1 MKILPNTIIT
11 LHEIKDSKW
20 LNNVII
26 SLKNHYHLVSAKE
39 FENYYYNNTDLK
51 NACHLTFDDG
61 DLSFYNNV
69 LPLIKKHK
77 IPVSTYVSPMMAKE
91 RRNFWFQEIRGYNQE
106 KLFEIAQKI
115 INDKN
120 RNIQP
125 AAIKPFLKTLRIET
139 ILEIIKLYQK
149 ETNTLPKPPMNMT
162 DKQLI
167 EIKSTG
173 LVEIGAHTL
182 NHPILINE
190 SDESATYEIE
200 KSIDQLSEILNC
212 DTKYFVYPN
221 GDYGER
227 EINILKKKG
236 IKLAFSIKR
245 GKISQLNNTYCI
257 PRSGSPFISPSIHNR
272 SPYIYSKCILM
283 FILGEEK
290 YYHYATSKG
299 WLTSF
304 KNNIQLKTHE

>member
-1 MKILPNTIIT
+1 MRILPNTIIT
-11 LHEIKDSKW
+11 LHEINDPKW

-26 SLKNHYHLVSAKE
+26 SLKNNYNIVSVE
-39 FENYYYNNTDLK
+39 DFENYYYNNINLK

-69 LPLIKKHK
+69 LPLIKKHN
-77 IPVSTYVSPMMAKE
+77 IPVSTYVSPLIARE

-106 KLFEIAQKI
+106 KLFEITQKI

-120 RNIQP
+120 QNIQP
-125 AAIKPFLKTLRIET
+125 VAMNPFLKTLRIET

-149 ETNTLPKPPMNMT
+149 ETNTPPKPPMNMT
-162 DKQLI
+162 EKQLI
-167 EIKSTG
+167 EIKSSG

-182 NHPILINE
+182 NHPILTNE

-212 DTKYFVYPN
+212 ETRYFVYPN

-227 EINILKKKG
+227 EIKILKNKG
-236 IKLAFSIKR
+236 IKLAFSTKK
-245 GKISQLNNTYCI
+245 GKISHDNNIFCL
-257 PRSGSPFISPSIHNR
+257 PRSGSPFVSETIKNKSAYIFSKSIFLLADEKR
-272 SPYIYSKCILM
+272 YYKYSNFKQSIL
-283 FILGEEK
+283 
-290 YYHYATSKG
+290 
-299 WLTSF
+299 
-304 KNNIQLKTHE
+304 

>member
-1 MKILPNTIIT
+1 MKINAPMKILPNTIIT
-11 LHEIKDSKW
+11 LHEINDPKW

-26 SLKNHYHLVSAKE
+26 SLKKNYNIVSVDNL
-39 FENYYYNNTDLK
+39 ENYYYNNIDLK

-106 KLFEIAQKI
+106 KLFEVALKV

-120 RNIQP
+120 RNIQ
-125 AAIKPFLKTLRIET
+125 AVAIKPFLKTLRIET

-149 ETNTLPKPPMNMT
+149 ETNTPPKPPMNMT

-167 EIKSTG
+167 EIKSSG

-190 SDESATYEIE
+190 SDESASYEIE

-212 DTKYFVYPN
+212 DTRYFVYPN

-227 EINILKKKG
+227 EMEILKKKG
-236 IKLAFSIKR
+236 IKLAFSTEK
-245 GKISQLNNTYCI
+245 GKISHDNNIFCL
-257 PRSGSPFISPSIHNR
+257 PRSGSPFVSETIKNRPAYIFFKSI
-272 SPYIYSKCILM
+272 L
-283 FILGEEK
+283 LLAGEKRYYK
-290 YYHYATSKG
+290 YQR
-299 WLTSF
+299 F
-304 KNNIQLKTHE
+304 RE